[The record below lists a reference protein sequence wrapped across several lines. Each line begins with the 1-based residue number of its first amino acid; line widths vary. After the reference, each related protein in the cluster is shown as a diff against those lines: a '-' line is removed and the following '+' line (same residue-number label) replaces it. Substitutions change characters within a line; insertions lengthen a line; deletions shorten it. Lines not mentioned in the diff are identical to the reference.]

1 MPDLTIAIP
10 IGPYHESVVAR
21 AMDSVKAQTV
31 PVAGVAFHDDG
42 AKGAGYARNQMLAQ
56 VKTPF
61 VAFLDADDWLEPEFA
76 NVLLEATTSAGL
88 RYVYSDWYED
98 TIQVERGVQKHVEA
112 AHEAPDRCYCFENG
126 WQVHLVTAVIRTD
139 WLRAINGF
147 DELLPGMED
156 TDMFHRLHDAGHCGQ
171 RVGVPLVH
179 YGGFGERSKTFE
191 LRADRLDIK
200 EKIGRKYNRGS
211 AMPCCQGEGVK
222 NEGPFGEQQPG
233 DVLAELLGPPR
244 ITVGIESRRIYPRQG
259 YGARCWVDPRDA
271 MRDPMRFKL
280 VPQAVSAP
288 KVETPPLQ
296 SAGEIAEAFEGWRT
310 DGAHV
315 YLPQNDAPP
324 PTVVRATPTQL
335 RKLAGY

>member
-1 MPDLTIAIP
+1 MPDLTICIP
-10 IGPYHESVVAR
+10 IGPYHEQIVTR

-31 PVAGVAFHDDG
+31 AVAGVAYHDDG
-42 AKGAGYARNQMLAQ
+42 AKGAGYARNQMLSQ
-56 VKTPF
+56 VRTPF

-76 NVLLEATTSAGL
+76 SVMVEATASAGL

-98 TIQVERGVQKHVEA
+98 TPQHQEA
-112 AHEAPDRCYCFENG
+112 VKEAPARCYCFDNG

-139 WLRAINGF
+139 WLRAIGGF
-147 DELLPGMED
+147 DETLPGMED

-171 RVGVPLVH
+171 RVPVPLVH
-179 YGGFGERSKTFE
+179 YRGLGERSRTFE
-191 LRADRLDIK
+191 ARADRQDIK

-233 DVLAELLGPPR
+233 DVLAELQGPPR

-280 VPQAVSAP
+280 VPQPLASP
-288 KVETPPLQ
+288 KVEQPPLQ
-296 SAGEIAEAFEGWRT
+296 NVGEIAETFEGWRT

-324 PTVVRATPTQL
+324 TPIVRATPSQI